1 MKSAN
6 NLPYAKVVL
15 NGYEK
20 AKNGKSVCV
29 ITKNDGSCGDYVM
42 LVYGK
47 PAVVGGIIH
56 AMDFSFGSM
65 APDKK
70 VDWLYYDRP
79 DDSQNRYFMQ
89 NDAYGI
95 NKDIISDANNDSKLC
110 ALKYTQASSV
120 DEFPTITLLTG
131 GC

>member
-6 NLPYAKVVL
+6 NLAYAKVVL

-65 APDKK
+65 APNKK
-70 VDWLYYDRP
+70 LDWLYYIALMIHR
-79 DDSQNRYFMQ
+79 
-89 NDAYGI
+89 I
-95 NKDIISDANNDSKLC
+95 DILC
-110 ALKYTQASSV
+110 KMMHMVS
-120 DEFPTITLLTG
+120 IKI
-131 GC
+131 